1 MAEAEWLRTFL
12 AVYRSGSVTE
22 GARQRGL
29 TQPAASQQVAALERA
44 AGGPLFVRGPG
55 GVGPTPQGRELYA
68 KVAGPLDGLES
79 VLDGLAGL
87 GPGSGT
93 GAAAVRFGS
102 SPEYFAAEALPR
114 LAGFGLPLS
123 AVFGT
128 DRELFALLDRGEL
141 DLAVTSST
149 PPRRSVSATSI
160 GTRRYVLVAAP
171 RHAPAVPLRSLAEL
185 GDWLA
190 GRPWAAYSDELPRT
204 RRFWLTSLGRPF
216 ATRPQLVIPDLRAV
230 LTAVELGLGVSML
243 PAFLCRGALAA
254 GRVVE
259 LFPVADL
266 APEEPWFACTR
277 PGAAARASV
286 GRLLTALRSGINQ
299 PELPAAGAIPPVA
312 QGSESH

>member
-1 MAEAEWLRTFL
+1 MAEADWLRTFL

-68 KVAGPLDGLES
+68 KVAGPLDGLEA
-79 VLDGLAGL
+79 VLDGL
-87 GPGSGT
+87 GPGSGAAA
-93 GAAAVRFGS
+93 AAAVRFGS

-114 LAGFGLPLS
+114 LAGFSLPVS

-149 PPRRSVSATSI
+149 PPRRSISATSI

-171 RHAPAVPLRSLAEL
+171 QHAPAVPLRSMAEL
-185 GDWLA
+185 AGWLA

-204 RRFWLTSLGRPF
+204 RRFWLTVLGRPF

-230 LTAVELGLGVSML
+230 LSAVELGLGVSML
-243 PAFLCRGALAA
+243 PAFLCRDALAA

-259 LFPVADL
+259 LFPIADL
-266 APEEPWFACTR
+266 APQEPWFACTR
-277 PGAAARASV
+277 PGAAARAAV
-286 GRLLTALRSGINQ
+286 GVLLAALRPGNNQ
-299 PELPAAGAIPPVA
+299 PELPAAPAIPPAA
-312 QGSESH
+312 QGRPDSH

>member
-44 AGGPLFVRGPG
+44 ARGPLFVRGPG
-55 GVGPTPQGRELYA
+55 GVEPTQQGRELYA

-79 VLDGLAGL
+79 VLDGL
-87 GPGSGT
+87 GPGAGPAP
-93 GAAAVRFGS
+93 AAAIRFGS

-114 LAGFGLPLS
+114 LAGSGLPVS
-123 AVFGT
+123 AVFGP
-128 DRELFALLDRGEL
+128 DRELFALLERGEL
-141 DLAVTSST
+141 DLAVTSTT
-149 PPRRSVSATSI
+149 PPRRSISATSI
-160 GTRRYVLVAAP
+160 GARRYMLAAAP

-185 GDWLA
+185 ATWLV

-204 RRFWLTSLGRPF
+204 RRFWLMSLGRPF
-216 ATRPQLVIPDLRAV
+216 AARPQLVIPDLRAV

-243 PAFLCRGALAA
+243 PAFLCRDALAA

-259 LFPVADL
+259 LFPIADL
-266 APEEPWFACTR
+266 APEEPWFACTP

-286 GRLLTALRSGINQ
+286 SGLLGALRSAISQ
-299 PELPAAGAIPPVA
+299 PELPTAPAIPPAA
-312 QGSESH
+312 QGTSDWH